1 MEEEKLYT
9 KRQLPLEQY
18 SVIRV
23 AVGRQSPNLFGE
35 MFTANEYSEICDALG
50 EEFAKS
56 LAGHYKNCDKVDYL
70 YLIILTNGEQ
80 SVLIDSVLG
89 KEEFIKKYKSVAK
102 FSKKER
108 SSFKYWFAHWCG
120 FQLTALNLGI
130 WKPKYLLHD
139 IEKPWLKLLW
149 RGDYKKV
156 QIWHR
161 THNKHHLEYGLL
173 NGWDAI
179 DWEALMIDW
188 ECCGLSKQE
197 AQMDARETL
206 EYEIDRIKWKPYANK
221 ISLKLTPLLN
231 KYNL

>member
-1 MEEEKLYT
+1 MSKSILR
-9 KRQLPLEQY
+9 KRININDRTDIVYVYNIKDRLCYDDEYDINQY
-18 SVIRV
+18 FYKEYEDHRKDYKYMVVRVIDD
-23 AVGRQSPNLFGE
+23 NHTFD
-35 MFTANEYSEICDALG
+35 FEY
-50 EEFAKS
+50 
-56 LAGHYKNCDKVDYL
+56 YKNDTEL
-70 YLIILTNGEQ
+70 F
-80 SVLIDSVLG
+80 SV
-89 KEEFIKKYKSVAK
+89 YKTFK
-102 FSKKER
+102 MFSKKDR

-120 FQLTALNLGI
+120 FQITALNLGI

-149 RGDYKKV
+149 KGDYKKV
-156 QIWHR
+156 QAWHR
-161 THNKHHLEYGLL
+161 THNKHHLEYGLEH
-173 NGWDAI
+173 GWDAI

>member
-18 SVIRV
+18 QVIRV

-56 LAGHYKNCDKVDYL
+56 LAGHYKNCDKVEYL

-108 SSFKYWFAHWCG
+108 SSFKYWFAHWCA
-120 FQLTALNLGI
+120 FQTVALNLGL
-130 WKPKYLLHD
+130 WRVKYLFHD
-139 IEKPWLKLLW
+139 FEKPWLRLIW
-149 RGDYKKV
+149 PYKKV
-156 QIWHR
+156 QQWHR
-161 THNKHHLEYGLL
+161 FHNSHHLEYGLRY
-173 NGWDAI
+173 GFDKI
-179 DWEALMIDW
+179 DWTALMIDW
-188 ECCGLSKQE
+188 ECSGFSKVNCPRDCRAEME
-197 AQMDARETL
+197 AKCADE
-206 EYEIDRIKWKPYANK
+206 KWKPYEAY
-221 ISLKLTPLLN
+221 IRQYLVPLLD
-231 KYNL
+231 KHKL

>member
-1 MEEEKLYT
+1 MSKSILRKRININDRTDIVYVYNIKDKLCYDD
-9 KRQLPLEQY
+9 EYDINQY
-18 SVIRV
+18 FYKEYEDHRKDYKYMVVRVIDDNHTFDFEYYKNDTELFSVYKT
-23 AVGRQSPNLFGE
+23 FK
-35 MFTANEYSEICDALG
+35 MFT
-50 EEFAKS
+50 
-56 LAGHYKNCDKVDYL
+56 
-70 YLIILTNGEQ
+70 
-80 SVLIDSVLG
+80 
-89 KEEFIKKYKSVAK
+89 KKD
-102 FSKKER
+102 R

-120 FQLTALNLGI
+120 FQITALNLGI

-149 RGDYKKV
+149 GGNYKKV
-156 QIWHR
+156 QSWHR
-161 THNKHHLEYGLL
+161 THNRHHLEYGLEH
-173 NGWDAI
+173 GWDSI

>member
-1 MEEEKLYT
+1 MITLRKRLSEHDRIGKVTVICIMKPTLEEVDYLIT
-9 KRQLPLEQY
+9 KFKRTGYIKICEEVQK
-18 SVIRV
+18 SVDLLNNLDGIIKNYIV
-23 AVGRQSPNLFGE
+23 VDEETNEYKFYQSYIDIIKDYKSFE
-35 MFTANEYSEICDALG
+35 MFT
-50 EEFAKS
+50 
-56 LAGHYKNCDKVDYL
+56 
-70 YLIILTNGEQ
+70 
-80 SVLIDSVLG
+80 
-89 KEEFIKKYKSVAK
+89 KKD
-102 FSKKER
+102 R

-161 THNKHHLEYGLL
+161 THNKHHLEYGLKH
-173 NGWDAI
+173 GWDAI

-197 AQMDARETL
+197 AQLDARETL
-206 EYEIDRIKWKPYANK
+206 EYEINRDKWKPYADQ
-221 ISLKLTPLLN
+221 ISNHLNPLLF
-231 KYNL
+231 KYKL